1 MAEPLM
7 IWAFVAAVVAIVV
20 TPGAD
25 IAIIVTSAL
34 SGGRR
39 TGLAAVAGVASG
51 GAAHIAFSVAGLTA
65 LVAASPGA
73 LATLSWAGAAYL
85 IWLGVSF
92 LRASDVLD
100 IDGRVAP
107 VSPAAAWRR
116 AALTNLLNPKAYLFM
131 VIVFPQFICRGC
143 WPVWLQALLLGG
155 LLLGIAVLIYAVIA
169 LASAQFGSRV
179 LTDPRTAVWI
189 NRGAGM
195 LLALLGLGLS
205 MAQALRF
212 SAIE

>member
-7 IWAFVAAVVAIVV
+7 IWAFVAAVVAIVI

-39 TGLAAVAGVASG
+39 AGLAAVAGVASG
-51 GAAHIAFSVAGLTA
+51 GAAHIAFSVVGLTA

-73 LATLSWAGAAYL
+73 LAALSWAGAAYL

-92 LRASDVLD
+92 LRASDAPD
-100 IDGRVAP
+100 IAGRVAP

-131 VIVFPQFICRGC
+131 VVVFPQFICPDC
-143 WPVWLQALLLGG
+143 WPVWIQALVLGV

-169 LASAQFGSRV
+169 IAAAGFGNRII
-179 LTDPRTAVWI
+179 TDPQTVAWI

-195 LLALLGLGLS
+195 LLALLGLGLAL
-205 MAQALRF
+205 AQALRF
-212 SAIE
+212 NTNG

>member
-1 MAEPLM
+1 MSEPLM

-39 TGLAAVAGVASG
+39 AGLAAVAGVASG
-51 GAAHIAFSVAGLTA
+51 GTAHIAFSVVGLTA
-65 LVAASPGA
+65 LVAASPRA
-73 LATLSWAGAAYL
+73 LAALSWAGAAYL
-85 IWLGVSF
+85 TWLGVSF
-92 LRASDVLD
+92 LRASAAPR
-100 IDGRVAP
+100 IDGRIAP

-116 AALTNLLNPKAYLFM
+116 AAVTNLLNPKAYLFM
-131 VIVFPQFICRGC
+131 VIVFPQFICRDC

-169 LASAQFGSRV
+169 LATAHFGSRV
-179 LTDPRTAVWI
+179 LTHPRTVVWI

-195 LLALLGLGLS
+195 LLVSLGLGLAV
-205 MAQALRF
+205 AQAIR
-212 SAIE
+212 SSVNE